1 MTNQNNSSDPNITQ
15 RNIEMSNVEI
25 EKKKKKLSKIG
36 SFIYVLGWITTIVNL
51 GLYIWIL
58 INRNFAS
65 SGLLAMDAFNAISTI
80 FSGSIF
86 IILGRRIKKTIDV
99 NIQKYLYAMLCL
111 VTLFMFTFISIGSRF
126 GIIVIFL
133 FGCIMYGLVIV
144 YKLMKVPEFVSS
156 LSKPNYLL
164 NKKGWIIYITGT
176 IVLLALV
183 ASFITIGI

>member
-1 MTNQNNSSDPNITQ
+1 
-15 RNIEMSNVEI
+15 
-25 EKKKKKLSKIG
+25 
-36 SFIYVLGWITTIVNL
+36 
-51 GLYIWIL
+51 
-58 INRNFAS
+58 
-65 SGLLAMDAFNAISTI
+65 
-80 FSGSIF
+80 
-86 IILGRRIKKTIDV
+86 
-99 NIQKYLYAMLCL
+99 MLCL